1 MGSIINGT
9 LEITNC
15 YSVNYD
21 LEENEIVCNGR

>member
-21 LEENEIVCNGR
+21 LDENEIVRNGR

>member
-21 LEENEIVCNGR
+21 LEGDEIVRDL